1 LPSWLNYLARP
12 LEFKFQI
19 CAIAFWSAPALWSFS
34 QAKRRSKA
42 PEGRRTP
49 KRCRDFLHPRLT
61 REFMKR
67 LLFIFLL
74 ALSTTHAQTVDYTK
88 QIVPLWESYCIDCH
102 SADDPDGEF
111 VLDTFAALMK
121 GGKEGTAITAG
132 KGSESMLVKFLEG
145 RSGRG
150 GKNEFMPP
158 GKREKL
164 KPEEIALI
172 KAWIDAG
179 AKGPVIAESKPM
191 PKEVITPK
199 IVPTV
204 PPKRSIQAVAFSP
217 KVQFIAAG
225 RYGEVELLNP
235 VTRAVIRKLTGIK
248 GKANAV
254 AFSPEGDTVYA
265 AGGEAGI
272 VGIVQSWKTSDGTP
286 LRSFTGH
293 TDAVYALAVSPD
305 GKLIATG
312 AYDQKI
318 RLWDTATGKEV
329 ALLKG
334 HNGAVNGLSFRPDGK
349 VLASASADR
358 TVKLWSIPTG
368 LRLETLSQPTKEQTS
383 VVFSADGKQLFA
395 AGGDNRIRLW
405 NISAD
410 AKEGTNKIVTSRF
423 AHEGGILRL
432 ALSMDGRLL
441 ASTSTDKSLKLWSA
455 ADLIEKL
462 PLEKQPD
469 WSSAL
474 AFTDKAQL
482 VAGRIDGSVSVY
494 ESTTG
499 KTVMAPSPVKPAAA
513 KKAIAKA
520 AMTAKP
526 TITTITPR
534 GLHSGMEQQLIITGK
549 ELANATV
556 QFADARLKP
565 VVDAAASSPTK
576 LVFKV
581 NVPADLPRGGYEVS
595 ARTAQGET
603 EKVKLHAD
611 DIAPTTSIAADFK
624 AAPVVVKKLPASLW
638 GTLTEIGQHDAYR
651 FTAKAGE
658 ELVLDL
664 AVAQIG
670 SAAKSPALEIMDM
683 NRTVLAVNRGLDSG
697 SDPFLA
703 WKAPADGDYLVFAS
717 NTTMD
722 GSAGHSYRLTIGAL
736 AYVTAWSPLTAQI
749 GKDVK
754 VTLIGHHL
762 DGKDAVM
769 MKADKEGVMPVP
781 LNDRALRFRS
791 MPVLRL
797 SGLAQTDEIEGND
810 DLAKAQVV
818 ILPVTIHGGLESP
831 GDGGKADIDHFAFD
845 AKKGQTW
852 ILETLADQAGS
863 PADTKLDLL
872 DSKGQP
878 VPRVL
883 LQAVRDSY
891 NNFRSVDANNPDIR
905 LQNWE
910 EMELNEFVYFSGDVM
925 RIFRQPRGPDGGTFH
940 YTSNGKRRAY
950 FDTSAMAHSL
960 DEPCYVVEPRPVG
973 SLIVPNGLPVFTLNY
988 ANDDSGDRK
997 LGSDSRLTF
1006 TVPADGRYIVKVTDT
1021 RGWSGE
1027 RFVYALS
1034 IREPK
1039 PDFGIKL
1046 AGANPTV
1053 MPGASVGFSFR
1064 ADRVDGFEDPIQ
1076 IDITGLPQ
1084 GYFASSPIL
1093 IEAGHD
1099 LISGSLHAAPDAK
1112 ADADWSQFKITAK
1125 GKSITH
1131 DAGTFGKV
1139 TLGAAPKFII
1149 VMEPDNGGKAV
1160 MRNVQDETK
1169 PLEITLVPGQ
1179 TVKAWIRAVRSG
1191 NDGIIN
1197 LDVHGLPHGVIVDD
1211 IGLNGVQI
1219 REKENERPIF
1229 FRAANWVQ
1237 NQDKLIH
1244 AALSSARNEH
1254 DSAALQTSFPMLLKI
1269 RKTPGVAV
1277 K

>member
-1 LPSWLNYLARP
+1 M
-12 LEFKFQI
+12 
-19 CAIAFWSAPALWSFS
+19 
-34 QAKRRSKA
+34 
-42 PEGRRTP
+42 
-49 KRCRDFLHPRLT
+49 RLI
-61 REFMKR
+61 
-67 LLFIFLL
+67 LLIFLSL
-74 ALSTTHAQTVDYTK
+74 QTAITHAQSVDYTK
-88 QIVPLWESYCIDCH
+88 QIAPLWDTYCIDCH
-102 SADDPDGEF
+102 SADDADGEL
-111 VLDTFAALMK
+111 VLDSFAALMK
-121 GGKEGTAITAG
+121 GGKEGAAITAG
-132 KGSESMLVKFLEG
+132 KGNESMLVKFLEG

-172 KAWIDAG
+172 KTWINAG
-179 AKGPVIAESKPM
+179 AKGPIIAEGKPM

-199 IVPTV
+199 IMPTV

-217 KVQFIAAG
+217 KAQLIAVG

-254 AFSPEGDTVYA
+254 AFSPDGEAVYA

-272 VGIVQSWKTSDGTP
+272 VGEVKRWKTSDGS
-286 LRSFTGH
+286 LQQSFEGH
-293 TDAVYALAVSPD
+293 LDAAYSLAVSPD

-329 ALLKG
+329 ALLNG
-334 HNGAVNGLSFRPDGK
+334 HNGAVNGLSFRSDGK

-368 LRLETLSQPTKEQTS
+368 LRLETLSQPTKEQMS
-383 VVFSADGKQLFA
+383 VVFSADGKQLLA
-395 AGGDNRIRLW
+395 AGSDNRIRLW

-432 ALSMDGRLL
+432 ALSLDGKLL
-441 ASTSTDKSLKLWSA
+441 ASTSTDKSLKLWST
-455 ADLIEKL
+455 ADLTEIL

-482 VAGRIDGSVSVY
+482 VAGRIDGSFSVY

-499 KTVMAPSPVKPAAA
+499 KTVMAPVPAKLVAVK
-513 KKAIAKA
+513 KA

-534 GLHSGMEQQLIITGK
+534 GLQIGTNQKIIITGK
-549 ELANATV
+549 NLDLPEV
-556 QFADARLKP
+556 EVKFQDARLKAGS
-565 VVDAAASSPTK
+565 DLMTSSSTQ
-576 LVFKV
+576 LVTYV

-603 EKVKLHAD
+603 EKVKLYVD
-611 DIAPTTSIAADFK
+611 DIAPTTSTAADFK
-624 AAPVVVKKLPASLW
+624 SGPVVVAKLPASLW
-638 GTLTEIGQHDAYR
+638 GTLTEIGEHDAYR

-664 AVAQIG
+664 AVAQVG
-670 SAAKSPALEIMDM
+670 STAKSPTLEIMDTK
-683 NRTVLAVNRGLDSG
+683 RTVLAVNRGLDSG

-703 WKAPADGDYLVFAS
+703 WKAPADGDYIVLVS

-722 GSAGHSYRLTIGAL
+722 GSVNHIYRLSIGAL
-736 AYVTAWSPLTAQI
+736 PYVTAWSPLAAQV
-749 GKDVK
+749 GQDTK

-762 DGKDAVM
+762 GNNASVM
-769 MKADKEGVMPVP
+769 MKPDKEGMINVP
-781 LNDRALRFRS
+781 LDVKALRFRS
-791 MPVLRL
+791 MPVLRVG
-797 SGLAQTDEIEGND
+797 GLPQIEEKEGND
-810 DLAKAQVV
+810 DVKTAQIVT
-818 ILPVTIHGGLESP
+818 LPVTVNGRLM
-831 GDGGKADIDHFAFD
+831 KQADADTDHFAFT

-852 ILETLADQAGS
+852 IIETLAAQAGS
-863 PADTKLDLL
+863 PADTKLDILHA
-872 DSKGQP
+872 DGQP
-878 VPRVL
+878 VQRVL

-910 EMELNEFVYFSGDVM
+910 EMELNEFAYFNGDVM
-925 RIFRQPRGPDGGTFH
+925 KIFRMPRGPDGGCFF
-940 YTSNGKRRAY
+940 YTSGGKRSAY
-950 FDTSAMAHSL
+950 FDTSATSHSL
-960 DEPCYVVEPRPVG
+960 DEPCYIVEPRSIG
-973 SLIVPNGLPVFTLNY
+973 SQIVPNGLPVFTLNHS
-988 ANDDSGDRK
+988 NDDSGDRR

-1006 TVPADGRYIVKVTDT
+1006 TAPAEGRYVIKVTDT
-1021 RGWSGE
+1021 RGWSGD
-1027 RFVYALS
+1027 RFVYALT

-1039 PDFGIKL
+1039 PDFSVKL
-1046 AGANPTV
+1046 AGMNPTV

-1064 ADRVDGFEDPIQ
+1064 ADRVDGFDDPIQ
-1076 IDITGLPQ
+1076 IDITGLPA
-1084 GYFASSPIL
+1084 GYFASSPLL

-1099 LISGSLHAAPDAK
+1099 LISGSLHATPDAK
-1112 ADADWSQFKITAK
+1112 ADADWSKLKITAK

-1131 DAGTFGKV
+1131 EAGTFGKV

-1160 MRNVQDETK
+1160 MREIKDETK

-1179 TVKAWIRAVRSG
+1179 TVKAWIRAVRLK
-1191 NDGIIN
+1191 DEGIIN

-1219 REKENERPIF
+1219 REKETERPIF
-1229 FRAANWVQ
+1229 FRAASWVKD
-1237 NQDKLIH
+1237 QDKLIH

-1254 DSAALQTSFPMLLKI
+1254 DSASLQTSFPILLKI
-1269 RKTPGVAV
+1269 RKAAGVAV
-1277 K
+1277 R

>member
-1 LPSWLNYLARP
+1 M
-12 LEFKFQI
+12 
-19 CAIAFWSAPALWSFS
+19 
-34 QAKRRSKA
+34 
-42 PEGRRTP
+42 
-49 KRCRDFLHPRLT
+49 RLI
-61 REFMKR
+61 
-67 LLFIFLL
+67 LLIFLL
-74 ALSTTHAQTVDYTK
+74 LQTAITHAQSVDYTK
-88 QIVPLWESYCIDCH
+88 QIAPLWDTYCIDCH
-102 SADDPDGEF
+102 SADDADGEL
-111 VLDTFAALMK
+111 VLDSFAALMK
-121 GGKEGTAITAG
+121 GGKEGAAITAG
-132 KGSESMLVKFLEG
+132 KGNESMLVKFLEG

-172 KAWIDAG
+172 KTWINAG
-179 AKGPVIAESKPM
+179 AKGPIIAEGKPM

-199 IVPTV
+199 IMPTV

-217 KVQFIAAG
+217 KAQLIAVG

-254 AFSPEGDTVYA
+254 AFSPDGEAVYA

-272 VGIVQSWKTSDGTP
+272 VGEVKRWRTSDGS
-286 LRSFTGH
+286 LQQSFEGH
-293 TDAVYALAVSPD
+293 LDAAYSLAVSPD

-318 RLWDTATGKEV
+318 RLWDTATGREV

-395 AGGDNRIRLW
+395 AGSDNRIRLW

-432 ALSMDGRLL
+432 ALSLDGKLL
-441 ASTSTDKSLKLWSA
+441 ASTSTDKSLKLWST
-455 ADLIEKL
+455 ADLTEIL

-482 VAGRIDGSVSVY
+482 VAGRIDGSFSVY

-499 KTVMAPSPVKPAAA
+499 KTVMAPAPAKPAVAKKAAA
-513 KKAIAKA
+513 KAGMA
-520 AMTAKP
+520 AKP
-526 TITTITPR
+526 TITAVTPR
-534 GLHSGMEQQLIITGK
+534 GLHNGMEQQLVITGK

-556 QFADARLKP
+556 LFTDARLKP
-565 VVDAAASSPTK
+565 AVDAAASSPTK

-581 NVPADLPRGGYEVS
+581 KVPADLPRGGYEVS

-603 EKVKLHAD
+603 AKVKLFAD
-611 DIAPTTSIAADFK
+611 DISPTTSTAADFK
-624 AAPVVVKKLPASLW
+624 AAPVVVAKLPASLW

-664 AVAQIG
+664 AVAQVG
-670 SAAKSPALEIMDM
+670 STAKSPTLEIMDTK
-683 NRTVLAVNRGLDSG
+683 RTVLAVNRGLDSG

-703 WKAPADGDYLVFAS
+703 WKAPADGDYIVLVS

-722 GSAGHSYRLTIGAL
+722 GSADHIYRLSIGAL
-736 AYVTAWSPLTAQI
+736 PYVTAWSPLAVQI
-749 GKDVK
+749 GQDTK

-762 DGKDAVM
+762 GDNASVI
-769 MKADKEGVMPVP
+769 MKADKEGMMNVP
-781 LNDRALRFRS
+781 LDAKTLRFRS
-791 MPVLRL
+791 MPVLRV
-797 SGLAQTDEIEGND
+797 SARTHVDGTTTHEVTA
-810 DLAKAQVV
+810 
-818 ILPVTIHGGLESP
+818 PVTVNGVLGRS
-831 GDGGKADIDHFAFD
+831 FYFT

-852 ILETLADQAGS
+852 IIETLAAQAGS
-863 PADTKLDLL
+863 PADTKLDILHA
-872 DSKGQP
+872 DGQP
-878 VPRVL
+878 VQRVL

-910 EMELNEFVYFSGDVM
+910 EMELNEFAYFNGDVM
-925 RIFRQPRGPDGGTFH
+925 KIFRMPRGPDGGCFF
-940 YTSNGKRRAY
+940 YTSGGKRSAY
-950 FDTSAMAHSL
+950 FDTSATSHSL
-960 DEPCYVVEPRPVG
+960 DEPCYIVEPRSIG
-973 SLIVPNGLPVFTLNY
+973 SQIVPNGLPVFTLNY
-988 ANDDSGDRK
+988 SNDDSGDRR

-1006 TVPADGRYIVKVTDT
+1006 TAPAEGRYVIKVTDT
-1021 RGWSGE
+1021 RGWSGD
-1027 RFVYALS
+1027 RFVYALT

-1039 PDFGIKL
+1039 PDFSVKL
-1046 AGANPTV
+1046 AGMNPTV

-1064 ADRVDGFEDPIQ
+1064 ADRVDGFDDPIQ
-1076 IDITGLPQ
+1076 IDITGLPA
-1084 GYFASSPIL
+1084 GYFASSPLL

-1099 LISGSLHAAPDAK
+1099 LISGSLHATPDAK
-1112 ADADWSQFKITAK
+1112 ADADWSKLKITAK

-1131 DAGTFGKV
+1131 EAGTFGKV

-1160 MRNVQDETK
+1160 MREIKDETK

-1179 TVKAWIRAVRSG
+1179 TVKAWIRAVRLK
-1191 NDGIIN
+1191 DEGIIN

-1219 REKENERPIF
+1219 REKETERPIF
-1229 FRAANWVQ
+1229 FRAASWVKD
-1237 NQDKLIH
+1237 QDKLIH

-1254 DSAALQTSFPMLLKI
+1254 DSASLQTSFPILLKI
-1269 RKTPGVAV
+1269 RKAAGVAV
-1277 K
+1277 R

>member
-1 LPSWLNYLARP
+1 MNLLRSILLLVLSLAT
-12 LEFKFQI
+12 
-19 CAIAFWSAPALWSFS
+19 S
-34 QAKRRSKA
+34 
-42 PEGRRTP
+42 
-49 KRCRDFLHPRLT
+49 
-61 REFMKR
+61 
-67 LLFIFLL
+67 
-74 ALSTTHAQTVDYTK
+74 HAQTVDYTK
-88 QIVPLWESYCIDCH
+88 QIAPLWDTYCIDCH
-102 SADDPDGEF
+102 SADDADGEF

-121 GGKEGTAITAG
+121 GGKEGAAIVAG
-132 KGSESMLVKFLEG
+132 KGNESMLVKFLEG

-179 AKGPVIAESKPM
+179 AKGPIIAEGKPM

-199 IVPTV
+199 IMPTV
-204 PPKRSIQAVAFSP
+204 PPKRSIQAVAFSS
-217 KVQFIAAG
+217 KVQLIAVG

-254 AFSPEGDTVYA
+254 AFSPDGDAVYA

-272 VGIVQSWKTSDGTP
+272 VGEVKRWKTSDGT
-286 LRSFTGH
+286 LQQSFDGH
-293 TDAVYALAVSPD
+293 LDAAYALAVSPD

-358 TVKLWSIPTG
+358 TVKLWAIPTG
-368 LRLETLSQPTKEQTS
+368 QRLETLSQPTKEQTS

-395 AGGDNRIRLW
+395 AGSDNRIRLW

-432 ALSMDGRLL
+432 ALSLDGKLL
-441 ASTSTDKSLKLWSA
+441 ASTSTDKSLKLWST
-455 ADLIEKL
+455 ADLTEKL

-482 VAGRIDGSVSVY
+482 VAGRIDGTLSVY

-499 KTVMAPSPVKPAAA
+499 KTVMAPAPAKPAVA
-513 KKAIAKA
+513 KKAAAKA
-520 AMTAKP
+520 AMAAKP

-534 GLHSGMEQQLIITGK
+534 GLHNGMEQQLVITGK

-565 VVDAAASSPTK
+565 AVDAAASSPTK

-581 NVPADLPRGGYEVS
+581 KVPADLPRGGYEVS

-603 EKVKLHAD
+603 AKVKLFAD
-611 DIAPTTSIAADFK
+611 DIAPTTSTAADFK
-624 AAPVVVKKLPASLW
+624 AAPVVVANLPASLW

-670 SAAKSPALEIMDM
+670 STAKSPTLEIMDT

-703 WKAPADGDYLVFAS
+703 WKAPADGDYIVLVS

-722 GSAGHSYRLTIGAL
+722 GSADHAYRLTIGAL
-736 AYVTAWSPLTAQI
+736 PYVTAWSPLAAQV
-749 GKDVK
+749 GKDTK

-762 DGKDAVM
+762 GDKASVM
-769 MKADKEGVMPVP
+769 MKADKEGLMNVP
-781 LNDRALRFRS
+781 LDAKTLRFRS
-791 MPVLRL
+791 MPVLRA
-797 SGLAQTDEIEGND
+797 SARMHVDGTTTHEVTA
-810 DLAKAQVV
+810 
-818 ILPVTIHGGLESP
+818 PVTVNGVLGRKTSFPTRSPEFPNELENS
-831 GDGGKADIDHFAFD
+831 FYFT

-852 ILETLADQAGS
+852 IIETLAAQAGS
-863 PADTKLDLL
+863 PADTKLDILHA
-872 DSKGQP
+872 DGQP
-878 VPRVL
+878 VPRVM

-910 EMELNEFVYFSGDVM
+910 EMELNEFVYFNGDVM
-925 RIFRQPRGPDGGTFH
+925 KIVRMPRGPDGGCFF
-940 YTSNGKRRAY
+940 YINGGKRRAY
-950 FDTSAMAHSL
+950 FDTSATSHSL
-960 DEPCYVVEPRPVG
+960 DEPCYVVEPRPIG
-973 SLIVPNGLPVFTLNY
+973 SQIVPNGLPVFTLNY
-988 ANDDSGDRK
+988 ANDDSDDRK

-1006 TVPADGRYIVKVTDT
+1006 TAPADGRYIVKVTDT
-1021 RGWSGE
+1021 RGWNGE
-1027 RFVYALS
+1027 RFVYALT

-1039 PDFGIKL
+1039 PDFTVKL

-1053 MPGASVGFSFR
+1053 MPGASIGFSFR
-1064 ADRVDGFEDPIQ
+1064 ADRVDDFDDPIQ

-1084 GYFASSPIL
+1084 GYFASSPLL

-1112 ADADWSQFKITAK
+1112 ADANWSQLKITAK
-1125 GKSITH
+1125 GKGITH

-1139 TLGAAPKFII
+1139 TLGAVPKFII

-1160 MRNVQDETK
+1160 MREIKDETK

-1179 TVKAWIRAVRSG
+1179 TVKAWIRAVRQG
-1191 NDGIIN
+1191 NDGLIN

-1237 NQDKLIH
+1237 DQDKLVH

-1254 DSAALQTSFPMLLKI
+1254 DSAGLQTCFPMLLKI
-1269 RKTPGVAV
+1269 RKVAGVAV

>member
-1 LPSWLNYLARP
+1 
-12 LEFKFQI
+12 
-19 CAIAFWSAPALWSFS
+19 
-34 QAKRRSKA
+34 
-42 PEGRRTP
+42 
-49 KRCRDFLHPRLT
+49 
-61 REFMKR
+61 MKP
-67 LLFIFLL
+67 
-74 ALSTTHAQTVDYTK
+74 LSTLRILIQALLCLAATAHAQSVDYTK
-88 QIVPLWESYCIDCH
+88 QIAPLWDTYCIDCH
-102 SADDPDGEF
+102 SADDADGEF

-121 GGKEGTAITAG
+121 GGKEGIAIVAG
-132 KGSESMLVKFLEG
+132 KSSESMLVKFLEG

-179 AKGPVIAESKPM
+179 AKGPIIAEGKPM

-199 IVPTV
+199 IMPTV

-217 KVQFIAAG
+217 KVQLIAVG

-235 VTRAVIRKLTGIK
+235 VTRGVIRKLTGIK

-254 AFSPEGDTVYA
+254 AFSPDGDAVYA

-272 VGIVQSWKTSDGTP
+272 VGEVKRWKTSDGT
-286 LRSFTGH
+286 LQQSFDGH
-293 TDAVYALAVSPD
+293 LDAAYALAVSSD

-358 TVKLWSIPTG
+358 TVKLWAIPTG
-368 LRLETLSQPTKEQTS
+368 QRLDTLSQPTKEQTS

-395 AGGDNRIRLW
+395 AGSDNRIRLW

-432 ALSMDGRLL
+432 ALSLDGKLL
-441 ASTSTDKSLKLWSA
+441 ASTSTDKSLKLWST
-455 ADLIEKL
+455 ADLTEKL

-482 VAGRIDGSVSVY
+482 VAGRIDGSLSVY

-499 KTVMAPSPVKPAAA
+499 KSVMAPAPAKPVTAA
-513 KKAIAKA
+513 KAI
-520 AMTAKP
+520 KP
-526 TITTITPR
+526 ELTRITPR
-534 GLHSGMEQQLIITGK
+534 AAHIGGEMVVTLAGKNFTEDTSAMVSHPGIKAQLVKSSIK
-549 ELANATV
+549 ATS
-556 QFADARLKP
+556 ARLKIT
-565 VVDAAASSPTK
+565 AS
-576 LVFKV
+576 
-581 NVPADLPRGGYEVS
+581 ADVPRGAYDVWLKSPGGES
-595 ARTAQGET
+595 AKL
-603 EKVKLHAD
+603 KVYAD
-611 DIAPTTSIAADFK
+611 DLAPTVTKAADFK
-624 AAPVVVKKLPASLW
+624 EAPVAIAKLPASVW

-664 AVAQIG
+664 AVAQVG
-670 SAAKSPALEIMDM
+670 STAKSPTLEIMDT

-703 WKAPADGDYLVFAS
+703 WKAPADGDYIVLVS

-722 GSAGHSYRLTIGAL
+722 GSADHAYRLTIGAL
-736 AYVTAWSPLTAQI
+736 PYVTAWSPLAAQI
-749 GKDVK
+749 GQDTK

-762 DGKDAVM
+762 GGKASVM
-769 MKADKEGVMPVP
+769 MKADKEGLMNVP
-781 LNDRALRFRS
+781 LDAKTLRFRS
-791 MPVLRL
+791 MPVLRV
-797 SGLAQTDEIEGND
+797 SGLAQASEVEGND

-818 ILPVTIHGGLESP
+818 TLPANVNGMLAKSKV
-831 GDGGKADIDHFAFD
+831 GDTDHFAFD

-852 ILETLADQAGS
+852 IIETLAAQAGS
-863 PADTKLDLL
+863 PADTKLDIL
-872 DSKGQP
+872 DAKGQP
-878 VPRVL
+878 VPRVM

-910 EMELNEFVYFSGDVM
+910 EMELNEFVYFNGDVM
-925 RIFRQPRGPDGGTFH
+925 KIVRMPRGPDGGCFF
-940 YTSNGKRRAY
+940 YINGGKRRAY
-950 FDTSAMAHSL
+950 FDTSATSHSL
-960 DEPCYVVEPRPVG
+960 DEPCYVVEPRPIG
-973 SLIVPNGLPVFTLNY
+973 SQIVPNGLPVFTLNY

-1006 TVPADGRYIVKVTDT
+1006 TAHADGRYIVKVTDT

-1027 RFVYALS
+1027 RFVYALT

-1039 PDFGIKL
+1039 PDFSVKL

-1053 MPGASVGFSFR
+1053 MPGASIGFSFR
-1064 ADRVDGFEDPIQ
+1064 ADRVDDFDDPIQ
-1076 IDITGLPQ
+1076 IDITGLPP
-1084 GYFASSPIL
+1084 GFFASSPLI

-1099 LISGSLHAAPDAK
+1099 LISGSLRAAPDDAK
-1112 ADADWSQFKITAK
+1112 ADADWSQLKITATAK
-1125 GKSITH
+1125 GITH

-1160 MRNVQDETK
+1160 MREIKDETK

-1179 TVKAWIRAVRSG
+1179 TVKAWIRAVRQG
-1191 NDGIIN
+1191 NDGLIN

-1229 FRAANWVQ
+1229 FRAANWVKDQ
-1237 NQDKLIH
+1237 ETLIH
-1244 AALSSARNEH
+1244 AALSSARSEH
-1254 DSAALQTSFPMLLKI
+1254 DSATLQTSFPMLMKI
-1269 RKTPGVAV
+1269 RKAAGVAV

>member
-1 LPSWLNYLARP
+1 
-12 LEFKFQI
+12 
-19 CAIAFWSAPALWSFS
+19 
-34 QAKRRSKA
+34 
-42 PEGRRTP
+42 
-49 KRCRDFLHPRLT
+49 
-61 REFMKR
+61 MKR
-67 LLFIFLL
+67 LLIIFLT
-74 ALSTTHAQTVDYTK
+74 AFATTHAQTVDYTK
-88 QIVPLWESYCIDCH
+88 QIAPLWDTYCIDCH
-102 SADDPDGEF
+102 SADDADGEF

-121 GGKEGTAITAG
+121 GGKEGAAIVAG

-179 AKGPVIAESKPM
+179 AKGPLVAEGKPM

-199 IVPTV
+199 IMPTV
-204 PPKRSIQAVAFSP
+204 PPKRSILAVAFSP
-217 KVQFIAAG
+217 KVQLIAVG

-254 AFSPEGDTVYA
+254 AFSPDGDAVYA

-272 VGIVQSWKTSDGTP
+272 VGEVKRWNTSDGT
-286 LRSFTGH
+286 LQQSFEGH
-293 TDAVYALAVSPD
+293 LDAAYALAVSPD

-312 AYDQKI
+312 AYDQKV

-329 ALLKG
+329 TLLKG

-368 LRLETLSQPTKEQTS
+368 LRLDTLSQPTKEQTS

-395 AGGDNRIRLW
+395 AGSDNRIRLW

-432 ALSMDGRLL
+432 ALSLDGKLL
-441 ASTSTDKSLKLWSA
+441 ASTSTDKSLKLWNT
-455 ADLIEKL
+455 ADLTEKL

-482 VAGRIDGSVSVY
+482 VAGRIDGSLSVY

-499 KTVMAPSPVKPAAA
+499 KTVTAPAPAKPAMV
-513 KKAIAKA
+513 AKA
-520 AMTAKP
+520 TKP
-526 TITTITPR
+526 ELTRITPR
-534 GLHSGMEQQLIITGK
+534 AAHIGDEMLVTLTGK
-549 ELANATV
+549 NFTEDTTAMASNPGIKAQLVKSSIKATS
-556 QFADARLKP
+556 ARLKIT
-565 VVDAAASSPTK
+565 AS
-576 LVFKV
+576 
-581 NVPADLPRGGYEVS
+581 ADVPRGAYDVWLKNPGGES
-595 ARTAQGET
+595 AKL
-603 EKVKLHAD
+603 KVYAD
-611 DIAPTTSIAADFK
+611 EIAPTVTKATDFK
-624 AAPVVVKKLPASLW
+624 EAPVAIAKLPASLW

-664 AVAQIG
+664 GIAQVA
-670 SAAKSPALEIMDM
+670 STAKSPTLEIMDT

-703 WKAPADGDYLVFAS
+703 WKAPADGDYIVLVS

-722 GSAGHSYRLTIGAL
+722 GSADHAYRLTIGAL
-736 AYVTAWSPLTAQI
+736 PYVTAWSPLAAQV
-749 GKDVK
+749 GQDTN

-762 DGKDAVM
+762 GDKASVM
-769 MKADKEGVMPVP
+769 MKADKEGLMNVP
-781 LNDRALRFRS
+781 LDAKTLRFRS
-791 MPVLRL
+791 MPVLRV
-797 SGLAQTDEIEGND
+797 SGRTHVDGTTTHEVTA
-810 DLAKAQVV
+810 
-818 ILPVTIHGGLESP
+818 PVTINSSLALQSRVERPQNPASGETGYS
-831 GDGGKADIDHFAFD
+831 FT

-852 ILETLADQAGS
+852 IIETLAAQAGS
-863 PADTKLDLL
+863 PADTKLDIL
-872 DSKGQP
+872 DAKGQP
-878 VPRVL
+878 VPRVM
-883 LQAVRDSY
+883 LQSVRDSY

-910 EMELNEFVYFSGDVM
+910 EMELNEFVNFNGDVM
-925 RIFRQPRGPDGGTFH
+925 KIVRMPRGPDGGCFF
-940 YTSNGKRRAY
+940 YINGGKRRAY
-950 FDTSAMAHSL
+950 FDTSATSHSL
-960 DEPCYVVEPRPVG
+960 DEPCYVVEPRPIG
-973 SLIVPNGLPVFTLNY
+973 SQIVPNGLPVFTLNNS
-988 ANDDSGDRK
+988 NDDSGDRK
-997 LGSDSRLTF
+997 LGSDSRLAF
-1006 TVPADGRYIVKVTDT
+1006 TAPEDGRYVVKVTDT

-1027 RFVYALS
+1027 RFVYALT

-1039 PDFGIKL
+1039 PDFSVKL
-1046 AGANPTV
+1046 AGMNPTV
-1053 MPGASVGFSFR
+1053 MPGASIGFSFR
-1064 ADRVDGFEDPIQ
+1064 ADRVDGFDDPIQ
-1076 IDITGLPQ
+1076 IDITGLPL

-1099 LISGSLHAAPDAK
+1099 LISGSLRAAPDAK
-1112 ADADWSQFKITAK
+1112 ADADWSKLKITATAK
-1125 GKSITH
+1125 GITH

-1149 VMEPDNGGKAV
+1149 AMEPDNGGKAV
-1160 MRNVQDETK
+1160 MREIKDETK

-1179 TVKAWIRAVRSG
+1179 TVKAWIRAVRQG
-1191 NDGIIN
+1191 NDGLIN

-1229 FRAANWVQ
+1229 FRAANWVKD
-1237 NQDKLIH
+1237 QDTLIH

-1254 DSAALQTSFPMLLKI
+1254 DSAGLQTCFPMLLKI
-1269 RKTPGVAV
+1269 RKSSGVAV
-1277 K
+1277 R

>member
-1 LPSWLNYLARP
+1 M
-12 LEFKFQI
+12 
-19 CAIAFWSAPALWSFS
+19 
-34 QAKRRSKA
+34 
-42 PEGRRTP
+42 
-49 KRCRDFLHPRLT
+49 RLI
-61 REFMKR
+61 
-67 LLFIFLL
+67 LLIFLSL
-74 ALSTTHAQTVDYTK
+74 HTTITHAQSVDYIK
-88 QIVPLWESYCIDCH
+88 QIAPLWDTYCVDCH
-102 SADDPDGEF
+102 SADDADGEF

-121 GGKEGTAITAG
+121 GGKEGDAIVAG
-132 KGSESMLVKFLEG
+132 KGNESMLVKFLEG

-179 AKGPVIAESKPM
+179 AKGPIIAEGKPM

-199 IVPTV
+199 FMPTV

-217 KVQFIAAG
+217 KVQLIAVG

-254 AFSPEGDTVYA
+254 AFSPGGDAVYA

-272 VGIVQSWKTSDGTP
+272 VGEVKRWKTSDGS
-286 LRSFTGH
+286 LQQSFEGH
-293 TDAVYALAVSPD
+293 LDAAYALAVSPD
-305 GKLIATG
+305 GKLLATG

-349 VLASASADR
+349 VLSSASADR

-368 LRLETLSQPTKEQTS
+368 QRLDTLSQPTKEQTS

-395 AGGDNRIRLW
+395 AGSDNRIRLW
-405 NISAD
+405 HISAD

-432 ALSMDGRLL
+432 ALSLDGKLL
-441 ASTSTDKSLKLWSA
+441 ASTSTDKSLKLWNT
-455 ADLIEKL
+455 ADLTEKL

-482 VAGRIDGSVSVY
+482 VAGRIDGSLSIY
-494 ESTTG
+494 EPTTG
-499 KTVMAPSPVKPAAA
+499 KAVMAPAPAKPVAA
-513 KKAIAKA
+513 KKT
-520 AMTAKP
+520 AMSAKP
-526 TITTITPR
+526 TITSITPR
-534 GLHSGMEQQLIITGK
+534 GLHNGMEQQLVITGK
-549 ELANATV
+549 ELVNANV

-565 VVDAAASSPTK
+565 AVDAAASSPTK
-576 LVFKV
+576 LVFTVK
-581 NVPADLPRGGYEVS
+581 VPADLPRGGYEVS
-595 ARTAQGET
+595 AHTAQGET
-603 EKVKLHAD
+603 AKVKLFAD
-611 DIAPTTSIAADFK
+611 DIAATTSTAADFK
-624 AAPVVVKKLPASLW
+624 AAPVAVAKLPASLW
-638 GTLTEIGQHDAYR
+638 GTLTEIGQHDVYR

-664 AVAQIG
+664 AVAQVG
-670 SAAKSPALEIMDM
+670 STAKSPTLEIMDT

-703 WKAPADGDYLVFAS
+703 WKAPADGDYIVLVS

-722 GSAGHSYRLTIGAL
+722 GSANHVYRLTIGAL
-736 AYVTAWSPLTAQI
+736 SYVTAWSPLAAQV
-749 GKDVK
+749 GQDTK

-762 DGKDAVM
+762 GDKATVM
-769 MKADKEGVMPVP
+769 MKPDKEGMMNVP
-781 LNDRALRFRS
+781 LDMKALRFRS
-791 MPVLRL
+791 MPLLRV
-797 SGLAQTDEIEGND
+797 SGLMQIEEKEGND
-810 DLAKAQVV
+810 DVKTAQIVTLPATVNGRLVRSEAILASADGKMPS
-818 ILPVTIHGGLESP
+818 LP
-831 GDGGKADIDHFAFD
+831 GDTDHFAFD

-852 ILETLADQAGS
+852 IIETLAAQAGS
-863 PADTKLDLL
+863 PADTKIDILHAD
-872 DSKGQP
+872 GQP
-878 VPRVL
+878 VKRVM

-891 NNFRSVDANNPDIR
+891 VNFRSVDANNPDIR

-910 EMELNEFVYFSGDVM
+910 EMELNEFAYLNGDVM
-925 RIFRQPRGPDGGTFH
+925 KIFRMPRGPDGGCFF
-940 YTSNGKRRAY
+940 YINGGKRRAY
-950 FDTSAMAHSL
+950 FDTSATSHSL
-960 DEPCYVVEPRPVG
+960 DEPCYIVEPRSIG
-973 SLIVPNGLPVFTLNY
+973 SQIVPNGLPIFTLNY
-988 ANDDSGDRK
+988 SNDDSGDRK

-1006 TVPADGRYIVKVTDT
+1006 TAPADGRYVVKVTDT
-1021 RGWSGE
+1021 RGWRGE
-1027 RFVYALS
+1027 RFVYALTL
-1034 IREPK
+1034 RELK
-1039 PDFGIKL
+1039 PDFSVKL
-1046 AGANPTV
+1046 AGINPTV

-1064 ADRVDGFEDPIQ
+1064 ADRVDGFDDPIQ

-1084 GYFASSPIL
+1084 GYFASSPLL
-1093 IEAGHD
+1093 IAAGHD
-1099 LISGSLHAAPDAK
+1099 LISGSLRAAPDAK
-1112 ADADWSQFKITAK
+1112 ADADWSKLKITAK

-1131 DAGTFGKV
+1131 EAGTFGKV

-1160 MRNVQDETK
+1160 MREIKDETK

-1179 TVKAWIRAVRSG
+1179 TVKAWIRAVRLKD
-1191 NDGIIN
+1191 DGIIN

-1254 DSAALQTSFPMLLKI
+1254 DSASLQTSFPMLLKI
-1269 RKTPGVAV
+1269 RNSTGVAV